1 MADSARDIKIEEKTR
16 TMFAVVRTGGKAS
29 AGEPASAPPTDSATG
44 LSEKRRA
51 REAPTSGA
59 AGAANHGAK
68 HLRAGCA
75 ASGPRQ
81 GTRSAPILDAAPIL
95 VMSLSVQPKR
105 MLNVECEHAQFYH

>member
-1 MADSARDIKIEEKTR
+1 MIPL
-16 TMFAVVRTGGKAS
+16 VVRTGGKAS
-29 AGEPASAPPTDSATG
+29 AGDPASAPPTDSATG

-95 VMSLSVQPKR
+95 VMPSKR
-105 MLNVECEHAQFYH
+105 IECEHAQFYYTTSP